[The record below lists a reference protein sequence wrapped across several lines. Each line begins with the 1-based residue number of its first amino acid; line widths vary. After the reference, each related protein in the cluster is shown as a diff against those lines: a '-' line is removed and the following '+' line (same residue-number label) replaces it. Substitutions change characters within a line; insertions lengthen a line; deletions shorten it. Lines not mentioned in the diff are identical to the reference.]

1 MAGAIGKVRAVFT
14 ASTSGLTTGVA
25 AAGSS
30 MKRLQGD
37 VAGLRGSLNTL
48 TAIQGAALFGSIASA
63 ASSAARSLIAMG
75 QASAGTIDTI
85 SKMSARLG
93 MTYGELAGLA
103 HAANLSDVSLETLG
117 TAATKLDVAF
127 VKASQGSKTAQ
138 AAFGKLG
145 LSVDQLQGMSSAE
158 RFQAITTAIAGLPT
172 EAERAAAAVQLFGRA
187 GAGLLPLF
195 AGGAE
200 GIRQATE
207 DAQRFGLTLTNL
219 QGQQVE
225 GMNDSFTRAG
235 AAIEGIIQQT
245 TAYLA
250 PAIENVATT
259 FADLVGSV
267 GGANIGQTIGE
278 ALLAGADY
286 IAGVADY
293 FISGITTAWEYVSQ
307 VGSQW
312 NAVWDYAQRAASFF
326 AGVGDAL
333 KVGIGS
339 ILLAFT
345 YTFEKVLVGIKSAA
359 DLLGFQSK
367 ALEGAIAG
375 MGGFNASLGQQ
386 ITDAAGSMRDNFG
399 RAFGEGG
406 TGNASGEAI
415 AGPIQT
421 ALRQSIQEARTAAAA
436 TDVAP
441 KATIIPETKPAA
453 EVIAKGAQAID
464 SRSKEGLA
472 EMFRLM
478 RGDTGDVQERQLDA
492 LERIAANTDDMG
504 EDVTEFAFG
513 G

>member
-75 QASAGTIDTI
+75 QASAGTIDQV

-117 TAATKLDVAF
+117 NAATKLDVAF
-127 VKASQGSKTAQ
+127 VKASQGSATAQ
-138 AAFGKLG
+138 AAFAKVG
-145 LSVDQLQGMSSAE
+145 LSVQQLQGMSAAE

-326 AGVGDAL
+326 AGVGDVFRGGLAAA
-333 KVGIGS
+333 
-339 ILLAFT
+339 ILGVTGPLQLILTA
-345 YTFEKVLVGIKSAA
+345 IKEAA
-359 DLLGFQSK
+359 KLLGFESSTLD
-367 ALEGAIAG
+367 AAVAG
-375 MGGFNASLGQQ
+375 IGGFNSSIVNSINESAAS
-386 ITDAAGSMRDNFG
+386 AAKNFG

-406 TGNASGEAI
+406 TGNAAGEAVV
-415 AGPIQT
+415 GPLQT
-421 ALRQSIQEARTAAAA
+421 MVRQSIQEARTAAAA

-453 EVIAKGAQAID
+453 IEAAKGAQAID